1 MSEPLRRRVHEAVR
15 TINAGP
21 GSIGLQAYGVA
32 TSDGYRPPPDLAPP
46 RVPQPDMERNITVLM
61 ATGLADRARAVFM
74 LDAMGN
80 NLQDAV
86 DVLLAVQRQPAR
98 Q

>member
-1 MSEPLRRRVHEAVR
+1 
-15 TINAGP
+15 
-21 GSIGLQAYGVA
+21 
-32 TSDGYRPPPDLAPP
+32 
-46 RVPQPDMERNITVLM
+46 MERNITVLM